1 MNGDRSFLSERAYAI
16 WEKSGCP
23 EGTALEDWLRAE
35 AELAAAPAVQQK
47 SDLPA
52 RTPKN
57 GRRHKNVQAV

>member
-1 MNGDRSFLSERAYAI
+1 MNGDRSFDISERAYAI

-23 EGTALEDWLRAE
+23 ERTALENWLRAE

-52 RTPKN
+52 CAPKN
-57 GRRHKNVQAV
+57 GRRHKG